1 MLDIGLLIL
10 GLAVL
15 IVGGEFLVKGAV
27 GVAKIFRISP
37 LVIGMTVVSFGTS
50 APELL
55 VSVKSAINGNPG
67 IAIGNVVGSNI
78 ANIALVLGVTV
89 LIFPIVAG
97 RQTKRLD
104 WPMMILA
111 TVLFTIFGITGGEI
125 VLWEGLTLLMILLV
139 FTTYL
144 ILNSRSESKANQS
157 KSENEDTEKKIPAWK
172 SGVFLLLGLSGLY
185 FGAEWLV
192 KGAVNIATA
201 LNMEQHI
208 IGLTIVAFGTSA
220 PELVASAVAAY
231 RKQTDISLGNLI
243 GSNLFN
249 IMAVIGITGMVTD
262 VTVEKEVLEFDFW
275 WMGGIA
281 VGLGLMLFIGNKI
294 GRFKGAILLI
304 TYVLYITL
312 VVLKAKG
319 IQIWPF

>member
-1 MLDIGLLIL
+1 MWDIGLLIL

-55 VSVKSAINGNPG
+55 VSIKSAINGNAG

-97 RQTKRLD
+97 RHTKRID

-111 TVLFTIFGITGGEI
+111 TILFTIFSITGGKI
-125 VLWEGLTLLMILLV
+125 VLWEGATLLAILLV

-144 ILNSRSESKANQS
+144 IIGSRKESKS
-157 KSENEDTEKKIPAWK
+157 KESNSGDEENEKQIPAWK
-172 SGVFLLLGLSGLY
+172 SGVFLLIGLSGLY
-185 FGAEWLV
+185 FGADWLV
-192 KGAVNIATA
+192 TGAVHIAEE
-201 LNMEQHI
+201 LQMEQHI

-220 PELVASAVAAY
+220 PELVASSVAAY

-249 IMAVIGITGMVTD
+249 IMAVIGITGMITPVA
-262 VTVEKEVLEFDFW
+262 VNPEVLNFDFW

-281 VGLGLMLFIGNKI
+281 VGLGLMLFVGNKI

-312 VVLKAKG
+312 LVLKAKG
-319 IQIWPF
+319 VDLWPF